1 MLKDR
6 KTIVTLCITL
16 VIIVAMLTGCPLD
29 QLGRYL
35 LMLVGLGG

>member
-6 KTIVTLCITL
+6 KTIVALCVTAI
-16 VIIVAMLTGCPLD
+16 IIVALLTDCPLE

>member
-6 KTIVTLCITL
+6 KTIVTLCVTA
-16 VIIVAMLTGCPLD
+16 VIIVAMLTDCPLEE
-29 QLGRYL
+29 LGRYL

>member
-1 MLKDR
+1 MLNQKA
-6 KTIVTLCITL
+6 IVTVCITL
-16 VIIVAMLTGCPLD
+16 VIVVAMLTGCPLE

>member
-1 MLKDR
+1 MLDR
-6 KTIVTLCITL
+6 KTIVTLCVTL
-16 VIIVAMLTGCPLD
+16 VIVVALLTDCPLD